1 MRASFFCIF
10 CLFACL
16 CPSFLPCHPPPPSF
30 IFWLSFHLSRGQN
43 RKSRSSVFFCSETK
57 RKHLLRRLFVSYFN
71 WESLLVQHEFV
82 LNFLSTRRL
91 LEHTRASTQCHDS
104 VVTICTI
111 TNTRKL
117 TVFFPYN
124 FHFQTGV
131 CTHRFTFDGRVMC
144 LHAAFDLLFVGLNT
158 GIVASIDLL
167 VSVATRWTRRGC

>member
-91 LEHTRASTQCHDS
+91 LEHTRASTQRHDS

-111 TNTRKL
+111 TDRRKL
-117 TVFFPYN
+117 SVFSLIFI
-124 FHFQTGV
+124 FRLAFARIGSRLMGEWCV
-131 CTHRFTFDGRVMC
+131 FTQPLIYSLSD
-144 LHAAFDLLFVGLNT
+144 
-158 GIVASIDLL
+158 
-167 VSVATRWTRRGC
+167 